1 MQMYCRNCS
10 KEVHPQAV
18 ACPSCGVPP
27 CLETKFCQHCGA
39 ETQPNQTLCTK
50 CGVSLVVGTPPGD
63 NGKIAAG
70 LLGIFL
76 GWIGI
81 HKFYLGYNKEGLI
94 MLLVSLVGG
103 IVTCGVSTGVISI
116 IGLIEGIIYLTKSDE
131 EFAQLYVRGRK
142 GWF

>member
-1 MQMYCRNCS
+1 MYCGNCG

-27 CLETKFCQHCGA
+27 RLEKKFCPNCGT
-39 ETQPNQTLCTK
+39 ETQPNQALCTK
-50 CGVSLVVGTPPGD
+50 CGAAIGAAASG
-63 NGKIAAG
+63 GKKDKMVAG

-76 GWIGI
+76 GSLGI

-94 MLLVSLVGG
+94 MLLVSVVGSF
-103 IVTCGVSTGVISI
+103 VTCGATLSVVGI
-116 IGLIEGIIYLTKSDE
+116 IGLIEGIMYLTKSE
-131 EFAQLYVRGRK
+131 QEFDQLYVQGHK

>member
-1 MQMYCRNCS
+1 MFCRNCS

-27 CLETKFCQHCGA
+27 RLEKKFCSNCGTA
-39 ETQPNQTLCTK
+39 THPVQLICTK
-50 CGVSLVVGTPPGD
+50 CGVSLGTDATTGD
-63 NGKIAAG
+63 KTKIAAG
-70 LLGIFL
+70 ILGIIL
-76 GWIGI
+76 GSLGI

-94 MLLVSLVGG
+94 MLLVSICGG
-103 IVTCGVSTGVISI
+103 IITCGVAAGVMSI
-116 IGLIEGIIYLTKSDE
+116 IGLIEGIIYITKSDE

>member
-1 MQMYCRNCS
+1 MYCRNCG

-27 CLETKFCQHCGA
+27 HLEKKFCQNCGA
-39 ETQPNQTLCTK
+39 ETQANQLLCTK
-50 CGVSLVVGTPPGD
+50 CGVALAGGMAAGEKSKV
-63 NGKIAAG
+63 AAG

-103 IVTCGVSTGVISI
+103 IITWGVATGVISI

-131 EFAQLYVRGRK
+131 EFAQLYVRNQK